1 MFPNVL
7 GHLFPKENMKT
18 KEVYILV
25 AIEKTVHFQH
35 VFFRANFK
43 TTSQQLKSFH
53 FLPPVFP
60 RPPLGNIIFLK
71 NNKTYILLRF
81 FCRRFS
87 RDSPSEKYKFKY
99 IYMFVPLLCLA
110 CCFLSASCFVLCSV
124 AILWLGNALRKHW
137 MSHGRREGLQTA
149 QSQHK
154 HG

>member
-99 IYMFVPLLCLA
+99 IYICLFPSCA
-110 CCFLSASCFVLCSV
+110 WPAVFSQQAALSSV
-124 AILWLGNALRKHW
+124 V
-137 MSHGRREGLQTA
+137 
-149 QSQHK
+149 
-154 HG
+154 